1 MKRIYYFPT
10 LLLAVVSAA
19 LFFGSCRKDKFTDI
33 DTPIYP
39 PPAILVECS
48 VTGLVADEDGK
59 PVATADVYLGT
70 KHTLTNE
77 QGIFHIEGQA
87 NSVLPLIRVEK
98 TGYFPSL
105 ASYSVRAGGNGRVK
119 VTLRAKSPAVQISS
133 VLGGTASFGNG
144 VVIDFEPNGF
154 VDAAGQPYTGVVHVQ
169 ATYLDPSKPEV
180 GNMIPGGFLGLNAV
194 GENQMLTSFGMLHVL
209 LQTLSGEKLQISKP
223 ATVTMPIPTD
233 RAAQSPA
240 TIPLWYLDEA
250 SGYWKEEGSAK
261 RIGNTYTGKVS
272 HFSWWNCDIGSGYVR
287 MNGRIRLGSEHPFV
301 VLRVTQNSGL
311 SATTT
316 PDAEGYFSGGV
327 PANETFL
334 FEVLNECGDVVYSV
348 TLGPYSSET
357 DIGIISVTWSSNWFE
372 VTGSLVDCN
381 QQPVTN
387 GFVSFNTN
395 GNSSPAYFPIAVDPV
410 TGTFT
415 GSVVNCAATEVTL
428 FGLDLDASL
437 QSDPVTLP
445 ISADVDFGAV
455 EVCDNPIT
463 LGMTL
468 EFPNGTK
475 KFIPINSATMQS
487 DSSVGDFYR
496 FIATDNQGGN
506 SAEYTIIFLNWT
518 GNPNN
523 PLWSSTTSYQVTGSP
538 VYYEFEV
545 PSNSIQALA
554 LGSQPGE
561 QVIFRLSNI
570 IVNEVPAGLHF
581 GQCNVTLSAILQ

>member
-10 LLLAVVSAA
+10 LLLAVVTAA
-19 LFFGSCRKDKFTDI
+19 LFFGSCRKDKFTDS
-33 DTPIYP
+33 DTTIYP
-39 PPAILVECS
+39 PPVVLVECS

-87 NSVLPLIRVEK
+87 NSLLPLVRVEK
-98 TGYFPSL
+98 TGFFPSL
-105 ASYSVRAGGNGRVK
+105 ASYSVKAGGNGRVK

-144 VVIDFEPNGF
+144 IVIDFEPGGF

-180 GNMIPGGFLGLNAV
+180 GDMIPGGFLGLNAV
-194 GENQMLTSFGMLHVL
+194 GENQMLTSFGMMHVL

-223 ATVTMPIPTD
+223 ATVTMPIPAD
-233 RAAQSPA
+233 RTTQSPA

-261 RIGNTYTGKVS
+261 RIGNIYTGKVS
-272 HFSWWNCDIGSGYVR
+272 HFSWWNCDIGSGYIR
-287 MNGRIRLGSEHPFV
+287 MNGRVRLGTDHPFV

-334 FEVLNECGDVVYSV
+334 FEVLNECGDVVYSA

-357 DIGIISVTWSSNWFE
+357 DIGIISVTWASNWFE

-387 GFVSFNTN
+387 GFVSYSTN
-395 GNSSPAYFPIAVDPV
+395 GVDASYPYFPIAVDPV

-415 GSVVNCAATEVTL
+415 GSVVNCTATEVTL
-428 FGLDLDASL
+428 YGLDLDANL
-437 QSDPVTLP
+437 QSDPVTMP
-445 ISADVDFGAV
+445 IAANVDFGAV

-463 LGMTL
+463 MGMTI

-475 KFIPINSATMQS
+475 KFIPITSAILQS
-487 DSSVGDFYR
+487 DSTVADFYR

-506 SAEYTIIFLNWT
+506 SAEYSITFLNWT

-523 PLWSSTTSYQVTGSP
+523 PSWSISTS
-538 VYYEFEV
+538 
-545 PSNSIQALA
+545 
-554 LGSQPGE
+554 
-561 QVIFRLSNI
+561 
-570 IVNEVPAGLHF
+570 
-581 GQCNVTLSAILQ
+581 